1 MAFLQNNS
9 NEMYVS
15 DTIMGLLK
23 VNIKS
28 KKREVLID
36 ANNPLLPLKFL
47 NDLVE
52 LPNGTV
58 LVTDSS
64 VKFSRHDNILDF
76 MESRANGQ
84 LLAYE
89 PEDGSIRV
97 VLKDLF
103 FPNGICLHHDRQSV
117 VFAETSRSRILR

>member
-1 MAFLQNNS
+1 
-9 NEMYVS
+9 MYVS
-15 DTIMGLLK
+15 DSAIGLLK
-23 VNIKS
+23 VNIQR

-36 ANNPLLPLKFL
+36 ANNPPIPLNFL

-64 VKFSRHDNILDF
+64 LKFSRHDNILDVI
-76 MESRANGQ
+76 ESRPNGQ

-89 PEDGSIRV
+89 PVDGSVKV

-103 FPNGICLHHDRQSV
+103 FPNGICLHHDGESV
-117 VFAETSRSRILR
+117 LLAETSRARILR